1 MEKIYKFIL
10 KISDRNGAIYQ
21 YYRDGLNIT
30 SYLPWCDLKQIDI
43 SFLTEAANN
52 VFNFISHHC
61 TSLYGQL
68 WQQLSNSYSFCL
80 MSLHYRSLVY
90 MWRGCSYSVHKAFIR
105 HTVQQRENAKSA
117 IPSRTKSTVRGR
129 SQWFNADHDRGQ
141 ILSFSSPSRN
151 HVDRGWSRIRRAQ
164 WANVFY
170 KPTCTKY
177 LGRIK
182 FALKINAN
190 VVIFI
195 ACGSDKKLCLSLKS

>member
-21 YYRDGLNIT
+21 HYRDGLNIT

-80 MSLHYRSLVY
+80 LSLHYRSLVY

-105 HTVQQRENAKSA
+105 HTVQHRGKTQNPRYHQGQNQQFAD
-117 IPSRTKSTVRGR
+117 GR
-129 SQWFNADHDRGQ
+129 SDSTRTMIVDKFYHFHHHRGITLIAGDRGSVAHNEQ
-141 ILSFSSPSRN
+141 MYF
-151 HVDRGWSRIRRAQ
+151 
-164 WANVFY
+164 
-170 KPTCTKY
+170 
-177 LGRIK
+177 
-182 FALKINAN
+182 INLLVQSIS
-190 VVIFI
+190 VV
-195 ACGSDKKLCLSLKS
+195 

>member
-1 MEKIYKFIL
+1 MEKIYKFTL

-141 ILSFSSPSRN
+141 ILSFSLPSR
-151 HVDRGWSRIRRAQ
+151 WTWIRRDVAHNEQ
-164 WANVFY
+164 ATFLYSVLY
-170 KPTCTKY
+170 KPTCTKHFD
-177 LGRIK
+177 RIK
-182 FALKINAN
+182 FTLKN
-190 VVIFI
+190 
-195 ACGSDKKLCLSLKS
+195 

>member
-21 YYRDGLNIT
+21 HYRDGLNIT

-141 ILSFSSPSRN
+141 ILSFSLPSR
-151 HVDRGWSRIRRAQ
+151 WTRIRRDVAHNEQ
-164 WANVFY
+164 ATFLYSVLY
-170 KPTCTKY
+170 KATCTKHFD
-177 LGRIK
+177 RIK
-182 FALKINAN
+182 FTLKN
-190 VVIFI
+190 
-195 ACGSDKKLCLSLKS
+195 